1 MGGGVC
7 WRRWGR
13 GGRRRAARDP
23 VPNPPSPLSQA
34 VAALAA
40 DPPLPHE
47 DEVHLATIKVAK
59 YGDPGAAKAE
69 QTDFMVHAA
78 GVARAP
84 ITAAS
89 PFVKTAGTKFTV
101 GGAPVV
107 FAGTNAFYLLLD
119 STSDADVLKFFDTV
133 AAKGAT
139 LVRFFAFTN
148 GYGEG
153 SVPMR
158 TPLQPRVGVFDE
170 SQWKRMDLI
179 LATAAQKGIRLI
191 GEGRCG
197 REGGGGR
204 ARKAKRARPHTHT
217 LSPPPSPPGQL

>member
-1 MGGGVC
+1 
-7 WRRWGR
+7 
-13 GGRRRAARDP
+13 
-23 VPNPPSPLSQA
+23 
-34 VAALAA
+34 
-40 DPPLPHE
+40 
-47 DEVHLATIKVAK
+47 
-59 YGDPGAAKAE
+59 
-69 QTDFMVHAA
+69 MVHAA

-119 STSDADVLKFFDTV
+119 STSDADVLKFFDTA

-179 LATAAQKGIRLI
+179 LATAAQKGIQLI

-217 LSPPPSPPGQL
+217 LTPPPSPPGQL